1 MTRLILHITTA
12 PEWEAAQAAGE
23 YRATSLAA
31 EGFIHCSTPA
41 QVVHVGD
48 WFYRDVPDLV
58 LLCIDPAKLT
68 SELLWEASSDA
79 FAGEF
84 PHVYGPIPVAAVR
97 AVVPWARGSDGFELP
112 REVRALEEL

>member
-1 MTRLILHITTA
+1 MTRLILHITTS
-12 PEWEAAQAAGE
+12 PEWDAAAASGE
-23 YRATSLAA
+23 YRAPSLES

-58 LLCIDPAKLT
+58 LLCVDADALT
-68 SELLWEASSDA
+68 SDLLWEASSDS

-84 PHVYGPIPVAAVR
+84 PHVYGPIPVGAVR
-97 AVVPWARGSDGFELP
+97 AVVPWVRGDDGFEVP
-112 REVRALEEL
+112 VEVSELEEL

>member
-1 MTRLILHITTA
+1 MTRLILHITTR
-12 PEWEAAQAAGE
+12 PEWEAAQPSGE
-23 YRATSLAA
+23 YRAASLAT

-58 LLCIDPAKLT
+58 LLCVDPAELT
-68 SELLWEASSDA
+68 SELLWESSSDS

-84 PHVYGPIPVAAVR
+84 PHVYGPIPVAAVQ
-97 AVVPWARGSDGFELP
+97 AVVPWTRGDDGFELP
-112 REVRALEEL
+112 DEIRDLEEL